1 MSICATKILKK
12 NNIIIQTLKLDND
25 YLGGIREK
33 ESRKDKE
40 RHSNFGNVKFFSLV
54 IGTRELL

>member
-1 MSICATKILKK
+1 MSILTTKVLKT

-33 ESRKDKE
+33 DSKKDKE
-40 RHSNFGNVKFFSLV
+40 RPSNFGNVKFLSLV
-54 IGTRELL
+54 IGTREFL